1 MFAAPYHHK
10 QGVISTVLP
19 IARPWTPPDTDME
32 SEDDTAGV
40 RFALEDDDMDAHNT
54 TAIADS
60 GYFGDVNTPSRGQR
74 AAPTWSRS
82 SSSASDR
89 SEAHHQLPP
98 VSKIPTR
105 RVASIN
111 RAIKLRHSASG
122 RPGNVAVTGS
132 MPVAQQPFSSKSKSQ
147 SKTQAQAQAQAQS
160 QRPQTPTRQVSF
172 GQHSDAGA
180 PSFPATPPDSARM
193 PERTSSFSFDLALDD
208 ASPLPYRLST
218 PSPVDMMRT
227 SPVQNALF
235 SCLNNLERLIG
246 SSQPDDKQME
256 HIISQFEGLTSF
268 LSAPSVETRS
278 GAEGIF
284 SSSEDEEEEMQ
295 KVHVFS
301 ELDTPTKSTG
311 SKDVLRVGKEED
323 ILTKEEAEA
332 YIAEVGAF
340 IEGVKSH
347 SSQMKTRLD
356 EVHALNEL
364 NTEIIAKLRRQLKA
378 TKDTV
383 EDLTEELSASRI
395 TIEELRD
402 ELHESKEL
410 IRELREQVQPRK
422 SEDIPEDGA
431 EGDCDDDTVDG
442 DEIDRPAPGFWSSF
456 TGALDLVNDMLYEW

>member
-1 MFAAPYHHK
+1 MFAAPHHHK
-10 QGVISTVLP
+10 QGMITTVLP

-32 SEDDTAGV
+32 SEDDQAQV
-40 RFALEDDDMDAHNT
+40 RFALDDEDMDAHNT
-54 TAIADS
+54 PAIADS

-89 SEAHHQLPP
+89 SEVQHQQP

-111 RAIKLRHSASG
+111 KRTFKPRSASG
-122 RPGNVAVTGS
+122 RLGSVNVAVP
-132 MPVAQQPFSSKSKSQ
+132 MPAQQPFSSKNKSQ
-147 SKTQAQAQAQAQS
+147 A
-160 QRPQTPTRQVSF
+160 QRPQTPTRQISF
-172 GQHSDAGA
+172 GQTSDAGA

-193 PERTSSFSFDLALDD
+193 PDRTPSYTFSEFDD
-208 ASPLPYRLST
+208 SPLPYRLST
-218 PSPVDMMRT
+218 PSPVDMTRN

-246 SSQPDDKQME
+246 TSQPDADQME

-268 LSAPSVETRS
+268 LSAPSVETRK

-284 SSSEDEEEEMQ
+284 SSSEDEAEEAMRER
-295 KVHVFS
+295 HIFS
-301 ELDTPTKSTG
+301 GLDTPTKSTG
-311 SKDVLRVGKEED
+311 LKEVLNLGKKDLDVD
-323 ILTKEEAEA
+323 IITKEEAEA
-332 YIAEVGAF
+332 YVAEVGNF
-340 IEGVKSH
+340 IDGVKAH
-347 SSQMKTRLD
+347 SDQMKARLD

-364 NTEIIAKLRRQLKA
+364 NTEIIAKLRKQLKA

-383 EDLTEELSASRI
+383 DDLSEELSASRI

-410 IRELREQVQPRK
+410 IGELRGQLTPRK
-422 SEDIPEDGA
+422 NEEIKADE
-431 EGDCDDDTVDG
+431 EEDCDTDTETVDEG
-442 DEIDRPAPGFWSSF
+442 HVARPAPGFWSSF
-456 TGALDLVNDMLYEW
+456 TGALDSLNDMLYEW